1 MSEIGENKIIHKN
14 SKGVRPITCKI
25 NPNIRNNYHQINN
38 HPQSPKI
45 KTNEFRCNSQ
55 PRLFSL
61 IDIKDRYHSKT
72 TSVPNQY
79 KRKIYSNINKLL
91 YDKNND
97 IYKIPQIDYDLIKKN
112 IKNKT
117 MSTIDK
123 KDEKEEGNEEQKEE
137 QKEEIEEKNNKN
149 RKKEKKLRRN
159 KSQENINANYNRIQS
174 AIVSRKE
181 RLFKPIYW
189 NNAEFGKKQR
199 DKYMPEGYEFFEK
212 KNIKEFNQNY
222 LKNNYVK
229 NKNSD
234 DNNNKNK
241 NLNSE
246 NGFILLRKLN
256 QIKMHQSDIFFM
268 KDKDI
273 KKEENKN
280 QTIAKQNLYKFTDSD
295 IFNLKNNDP
304 NIIEKSG
311 ERSYFRNLKNNSEN
325 NKNIVYNIN
334 NETILGW
341 KLRNPLPS
349 LYNYTSTKY
358 HLLNRSIKNIG
369 KTKESVFNE
378 CKKLPD
384 NFNPIHKQKSL
395 CEFIDLCR
403 VSAPKINNDY
413 NKAINLNPKVFRKK
427 NESSSEFFDIYNQY
441 NNICDK
447 PFQKFNPI
455 KDII

>member
-1 MSEIGENKIIHKN
+1 MNNEISELGENKVIHKN
-14 SKGVRPITCKI
+14 KRPKGVRPITCKI

-79 KRKIYSNINKLL
+79 KRKIYSKIDKLL
-91 YDKNND
+91 YDKNSD
-97 IYKIPQIDYDLIKKN
+97 IYKIPQIDYDLIKKT

-117 MSTIDK
+117 MSTIDIDK
-123 KDEKEEGNEEQKEE
+123 KDEKEEEK
-137 QKEEIEEKNNKN
+137 EIEEEKVNK
-149 RKKEKKLRRN
+149 KKEKKLRRN
-159 KSQENINANYNRIQS
+159 KSQENLNANYGRIQS

-181 RLFKPIYW
+181 RLYKPIYW
-189 NNAEFGKKQR
+189 NNAEISKKQR
-199 DKYMPEGYEFFEK
+199 DKYMPEGYEYFEK
-212 KNIKEFNQNY
+212 KNLKEFNQNY

-229 NKNSD
+229 NINIDSNHK
-234 DNNNKNK
+234 KNK
-241 NLNSE
+241 NLSSE
-246 NGFILLRKLN
+246 NSHILLRKLN
-256 QIKMHQSDIFFM
+256 QLKQHESDIFFM
-268 KDKDI
+268 KNKDI
-273 KKEENKN
+273 NKEENKN

-304 NIIEKSG
+304 IIIEKSG
-311 ERSYFRNLKNNSEN
+311 ERSFFRNLKNISEN
-325 NKNIVYNIN
+325 IKNVTYNMN
-334 NETILGW
+334 NETLLGW

-349 LYNYTSTKY
+349 LYNYTSTQY
-358 HLLNRSIKNIG
+358 HLLNRNIKNIG
-369 KTKESVFNE
+369 KTKETVFNE

-413 NKAINLNPKVFRKK
+413 NKAINMNPNVFRRK
-427 NESSSEFFDIYNQY
+427 NESSSEFFDIYNHY
-441 NNICDK
+441 NSICDK

-455 KDII
+455 KDTI